1 MKLLGT
7 PFAQRTALLAA
18 IAVCSSCS
26 HSTDASRLSA
36 AAKIAKPGP
45 EESFKEIVETFRRRM
60 EQTPI
65 GFVVNN
71 PNGRSTMTG
80 QNKVTD
86 QLIKPAKE
94 GDPYKAVITVES
106 QSRYSV
112 KVSADPTE
120 DSSRDKNNANK
131 NDRLLPDDADKDK
144 GPTPFDPNLTNP
156 KAATEAATAKPGAAT
171 RGGDQVLPRE
181 ETKDVRK
188 YDLVYENGRWKLV
201 TELNKETE
209 QATQNAF
216 NSALDTQ

>member
-7 PFAQRTALLAA
+7 RFAPRAALLAA

-26 HSTDASRLSA
+26 HPNDGSHMSA

-65 GFVVNN
+65 GFVVTN

-80 QNKVTD
+80 QNKVSD
-86 QLIKPAKE
+86 ELIKPAKE

-112 KVSADPTE
+112 KVSADSTE
-120 DSSRDKNNANK
+120 DTSRDKNNSK
-131 NDRLLPDDADKDK
+131 NERLLPDDNDKDK
-144 GPTPFDPNLTNP
+144 GPKPFDPNLTNP
-156 KAATEAATAKPGAAT
+156 KAATETATAKSGTST

-188 YDLVYENGRWKLV
+188 YDLIYENGRWKLL
-201 TELNKETE
+201 TKLDKDTE

-216 NSALDTQ
+216 NSALDSQ